1 MSQTL
6 LSHHHAFDDVI
17 LIEMIDHRVKYT
29 TNEKYTRARARGRAL
44 RPLRPYAHSSL
55 FISASLRA
63 HTRLQAPSV
72 HGPLMLLCSRTGRSA
87 QDLGHGSRP
96 SFDACTYLLSLTGTL
111 ILELDISYWIL
122 RITAKNRT

>member
-1 MSQTL
+1 
-6 LSHHHAFDDVI
+6 
-17 LIEMIDHRVKYT
+17 MIDHRVKY
-29 TNEKYTRARARGRAL
+29 NFKYTYLLRYKRQTKNTHALGLAVARSA
-44 RPLRPYAHSSL
+44 PSPTPYNTPTVVL

-63 HTRLQAPSV
+63 HTRLQAPFV

-122 RITAKNRT
+122 HITAKN